1 MSGGLRSRRAARL
14 TNSPVGF
21 YSKHI
26 LPVLTDLAMRYS
38 LASSTEEL
46 VTFVNR
52 RRRAAEGKI
61 IAK

>member
-1 MSGGLRSRRAARL
+1 
-14 TNSPVGF
+14 VGF
-21 YSKHI
+21 HSKHI
-26 LPVLTDLAMRYS
+26 LPVLTGLAMRHS